1 MTVISARHVI
11 PTSGRTDLAL
21 ERARAYC
28 GIMARCGARS
38 RLGKVYAGAGAGQLR
53 IYGGYDNFTH
63 ASQVAEKIS
72 ADPAASKIMQERELN
87 PAGDIVGPL
96 VARRIYGTPSTEY
109 SIALQREWQMPR
121 ANIAEAVGMMP
132 DIEAMGKEM
141 DVKLTSVAPVIAD
154 GLDRIMVSYWFKSME
169 ALGNGIDNVGM
180 SEEYQAAVMKASEL
194 GTLLR
199 SRIVVMI

>member
-11 PTSGRTDLAL
+11 PKTGRTDLAL

-28 GIMARCGARS
+28 GIMARCGARP

-53 IYGGYDNFTH
+53 IYGGYDSFTH
-63 ASQVAEKIS
+63 ASQVAEKIL
-72 ADPAASKIMQERELN
+72 ADPAALKIMHEREMN

-121 ANIAEAVGMMP
+121 ANIGEAVEMMP
-132 DIEAMGKEM
+132 EIEAMGKEM

-154 GLDRIMVSYWFKSME
+154 ELDRIIVSYWFKSME